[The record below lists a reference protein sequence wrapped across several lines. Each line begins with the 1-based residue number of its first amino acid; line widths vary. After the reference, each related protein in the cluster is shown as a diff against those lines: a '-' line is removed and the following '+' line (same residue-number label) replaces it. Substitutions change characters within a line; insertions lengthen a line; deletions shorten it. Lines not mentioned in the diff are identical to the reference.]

1 MSAAKRDVIYIY
13 IGSKDLCLND
23 LQECRERYSSNE
35 QNVEERLM
43 GGHKI
48 QGYSKDVRIFC
59 ISDSLKEKKHLPHS
73 RFHLGA

>member
-59 ISDSLKEKKHLPHS
+59 ISDSLNEKKHLPHA
-73 RFHLGA
+73 RFLHGA